1 MMGSVFASLLLIIT
15 TIWSNLVNSFLMS
28 FKNEFKMD
36 QIFHVFQSNILSL
49 KMPSTAFKEKSL
61 EGTLVVPLFDDI

>member
-1 MMGSVFASLLLIIT
+1 MIGSVFASLLLIIT

-36 QIFHVFQSNILSL
+36 QILYFFQWNVLSL
-49 KMPSTAFKEKSL
+49 KMPSTAYEQKASKE
-61 EGTLVVPLFDDI
+61 P